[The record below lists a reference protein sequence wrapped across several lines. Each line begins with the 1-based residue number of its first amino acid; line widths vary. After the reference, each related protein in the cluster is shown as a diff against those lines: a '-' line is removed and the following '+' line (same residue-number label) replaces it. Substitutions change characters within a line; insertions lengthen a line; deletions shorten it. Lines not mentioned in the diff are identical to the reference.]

1 MGEKSIVTLLADH
14 KFSMCSPQSCQRTLL
29 VTQSLALPVVSTSCE
44 LPDME
49 KSESVG
55 AEGYNCKTI
64 GAQRRCNIHYHSYG
78 VHPCSV
84 MEP

>member
-14 KFSMCSPQSCQRTLL
+14 KFSMCSPQSCQRTLH
-29 VTQSLALPVVSTSCE
+29 VNQSLALPVVSTSCE
-44 LPDME
+44 LPDIE

-55 AEGYNCKTI
+55 RVGRTI
-64 GAQRRCNIHYHSYG
+64 GVQRRCNIHYHSYG